1 MAESSAF
8 QGSCHCGAIK
18 ATLTSTKPATE
29 LQVRSCQC
37 SFCTRHGAM
46 SVTDPAGKVT
56 LEIARQNLQ
65 RYQFATN
72 SGTTLLCATCGT
84 YAGMILE
91 DNGKTWSV
99 INVRGLAI
107 PEFRERTP
115 DPVVYDGETPEQRIA
130 RRKQRWTPTDV
141 RFIG

>member
-18 ATLTSTKPATE
+18 ATLFSTKPARE

-56 LEIARQNLQ
+56 LEIARQDLQ

-91 DNGKTWSV
+91 DDGKTWSV

-115 DPVVYDGETPEQRIA
+115 DPVVYDGETPEQRVA

-141 RFIG
+141 KFIG

>member
-1 MAESSAF
+1 VAEALAF
-8 QGSCHCGAIK
+8 RGSCHCGAIK
-18 ATLTSTKPATE
+18 ATLAASKPARD
-29 LQVRSCQC
+29 LQVRACQC

-46 SVTDPAGKVT
+46 SVTDPEGRAT
-56 LEIARQNLQ
+56 LEIARPQLQ

-84 YAGMILE
+84 YVGMILE
-91 DNGKTWSV
+91 DGDTIWSV

-107 PEFRERTP
+107 AEFSGRTP
-115 DPVVYDGETPEQRIA
+115 DAVVYDGETPEQRIA

-141 RFIG
+141 KYIG